1 MSKIRKRANASG
13 DFLPV
18 DISVGYQIRMTH
30 RALQRYLQA
39 KLEPHGVTL
48 GMWYYLRALWEEDGL
63 TQRELSARMETMEP
77 STLSAI
83 QVMERGG
90 LVRRTRSKSDRRKLH
105 IFLTPKG
112 KRLREKL
119 LPLAREVV
127 DAATANMSSSEVK
140 NLLRGVTQVRKN
152 VNARVK
158 ELNGER

>member
-1 MSKIRKRANASG
+1 MNKVRQRAKAAG

-63 TQRELSARMETMEP
+63 TQRELSDRMETMEP

-90 LVRRTRSKSDRRKLH
+90 LVRRVRSKSDRRKLH
-105 IFLTPKG
+105 IFLTPKASG
-112 KRLREKL
+112 SKEKL

-127 DAATANMSSSEVK
+127 DAATANMTQSEIK
-140 NLLRGVTQVRKN
+140 SLLRGVTQVRKN
-152 VNARVK
+152 INARLK
-158 ELNGER
+158 DFDGER

>member
-1 MSKIRKRANASG
+1 MSKIRKRAIAT

-18 DISVGYQIRMTH
+18 DISVGYQIRMTN

-63 TQRELSARMETMEP
+63 TQRELSTRMETMEP

-90 LVRRTRSKSDRRKLH
+90 LVRRMRSKSDRRKLH

-112 KRLREKL
+112 KRLKEKL

-127 DAATANMSSSEVK
+127 DTATANMSSSEIK

-158 ELNGER
+158 ELNEER

>member
-1 MSKIRKRANASG
+1 MNKVRKRTTAVG

-18 DISVGYQIRMTH
+18 DVSVGYQIRMTH
-30 RALQRYLQA
+30 RALQRFLQA

-63 TQRELSARMETMEP
+63 TQRELSSRMETMEP

-90 LVRRTRSKSDRRKLH
+90 LVRRIRSKSDRRKLH
-105 IFLTPKG
+105 IYLTQKG
-112 KRLREKL
+112 KRLKEKL

-127 DAATANMSSSEVK
+127 DAATANMSPSEIR
-140 NLLRGVTQVRKN
+140 NLLRGVTQVRRN
-152 VNARVK
+152 VNARMT
-158 ELNGER
+158 EIDGER